1 MVLLK
6 GITSVVKTGKSYA
19 NRSLGWGLLGPPSS
33 IKAFSDMSHEKKSIN
48 SMSGFTLIE
57 LMIVVAIIG
66 IIAAVAVPSY
76 QRYVESTRRAI
87 AQADLLE
94 LSQFMERRYTN
105 GYDYRKAD
113 KSAPDLPFDTQPRQ
127 GSAKFY
133 KYEFD
138 GTVGRATY
146 VLKAAPVGGQSGDS
160 CGWLK
165 ITEAGVRTSE
175 SGDADCW
182 K

>member
-1 MVLLK
+1 M
-6 GITSVVKTGKSYA
+6 
-19 NRSLGWGLLGPPSS
+19 
-33 IKAFSDMSHEKKSIN
+33 N

-94 LSQFMERRYTN
+94 LSQFMERRYSN

-113 KSAPDLPFDTQPRQ
+113 GTAPGLPFTTQPRQ
-127 GSAKFY
+127 GSSVFY
-133 KYEFD
+133 NYAFD
-138 GTVGRATY
+138 GGVGRATY
-146 VLKAAPVGGQSGDS
+146 VLKATPVGGQSGDS

-165 ITEAGVRTSE
+165 ITQAGVRTNE

-182 K
+182 R

>member
-1 MVLLK
+1 MF
-6 GITSVVKTGKSYA
+6 Y
-19 NRSLGWGLLGPPSS
+19 
-33 IKAFSDMSHEKKSIN
+33 DKKSI
-48 SMSGFTLIE
+48 SSTSGFTLIE

-66 IIAAVAVPSY
+66 IIASIAVPSY
-76 QRYVESTRRAI
+76 QRYVESTRRTV
-87 AQADLLE
+87 AQGDLLE
-94 LSQFMERRYTN
+94 LAQFMERRYTN
-105 GYDYRKAD
+105 GYDYRETD
-113 KSAPDLPFDTQPRQ
+113 GSAPDLPFDTQPRQ